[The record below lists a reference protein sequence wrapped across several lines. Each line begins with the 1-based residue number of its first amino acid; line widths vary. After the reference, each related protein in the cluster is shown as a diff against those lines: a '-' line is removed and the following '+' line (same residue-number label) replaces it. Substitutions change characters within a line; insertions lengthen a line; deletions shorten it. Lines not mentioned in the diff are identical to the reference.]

1 MAYRKVYPSKLS
13 FTPKCDHLHVHTSG
27 DTQYNPDLWSIKYLF
42 DHNMADKPAMICVS
56 GKISNTLA
64 LRMFFLKHL
73 FPNVEFHDAENDRF
87 ITTAKDIMKNAG
99 TQYIT
104 YASNEYP
111 LNNRG
116 TKDKLESRIEK
127 ELADNLSKHI
137 TDFSARAK
145 VVRQFPANI
154 FRNHISKDSRI
165 TDKLWID
172 MVSVNS
178 MGELSPIE
186 LKVGGN
192 IPLDLF
198 AQGLDYGIYCYL
210 FKKHIKGNWF
220 NERVGPKKDKIT
232 IYYIGE
238 EFHPA
243 LVGRDEEKGIISLV
257 RSNELFNIVFVKITV
272 DKKRQCIAGKSE
284 VIFDTR
290 NQCGS

>member
-13 FTPKCDHLHVHTSG
+13 FNTQGDTLRVHPSG
-27 DTQYNPDLWSIKYLF
+27 DTQHNPDLWGIKYLF
-42 DHNMADKPAMICVS
+42 DQGIPDKHAKICIDAA
-56 GKISNTLA
+56 ISKTTA
-64 LRMFFLKHL
+64 LRMFFLKHI
-73 FPNVEFHDAENDRF
+73 FPNIEFHDTEKDRF
-87 ITTAKDIMKNAG
+87 IAIAEDIIKNAG

-104 YASNEYP
+104 YVSSGYP

-127 ELADNLSKHI
+127 ELADNISQYI
-137 TDFSARAK
+137 PDFADGAK
-145 VVRQFPANI
+145 IIRQFPANM
-154 FRNHISKDSRI
+154 FRDCISESSRV

-172 MVSVNS
+172 MVSMNCA
-178 MGELSPIE
+178 GELSPIE

-198 AQGLDYGIYCYL
+198 AQGLDYGIYCHL
-210 FKKHIKGNWF
+210 FNKHIKDNWF
-220 NERVGPKKDKIT
+220 NESVGPKTDKIT

-243 LVGRDEEKGIISLV
+243 LVGRGEEKGIISLV

-272 DKKRQCIAGKSE
+272 DKKKRCISGKSE

-290 NQCGS
+290 KQ